1 MSDWIYNI
9 TSANKAHFVF
19 FFIGIRLIFLQQ
31 IYLATCSFCKK
42 LKFSLLKLNQSL
54 ILQLVPKQI
63 KSIGVKEFCPSSI
76 NRNCEPWS
84 FQHLWKKV
92 LRSISYLQC
101 EEKMYVCVGNRD
113 MEHVIHTQH
122 FTTKYHHILKYV
134 RSEHKISVPL
144 LRIHCRPHLCPMT
157 NYDAQGQP
165 NVTVFSGNGNFF
177 HPIGLQ
183 IFSPGVYE

>member
-1 MSDWIYNI
+1 M
-9 TSANKAHFVF
+9 
-19 FFIGIRLIFLQQ
+19 FLLQ
-31 IYLATCSFCKK
+31 KK
-42 LKFSLLKLNQSL
+42 IDLKFSPLKLNQSL
-54 ILQLVPKQI
+54 ILQMVSKQI

-76 NRNCEPWS
+76 NRNCEPWP
-84 FQHLWKKV
+84 FRHLWKKV

-101 EEKMYVCVGNRD
+101 EQKMYVCVGNRD

-165 NVTVFSGNGNFF
+165 NVTVYLTEANRITSIKYVRVFLKS
-177 HPIGLQ
+177 
-183 IFSPGVYE
+183 IFILKENTTGMVVAPKK